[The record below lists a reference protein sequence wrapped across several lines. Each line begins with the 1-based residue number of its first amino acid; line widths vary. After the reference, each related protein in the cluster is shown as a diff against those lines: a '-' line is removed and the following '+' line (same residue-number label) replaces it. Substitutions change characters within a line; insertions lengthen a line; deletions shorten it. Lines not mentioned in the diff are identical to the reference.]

1 MSCAPARRAR
11 ATARAQLRAAP
22 AIDGR
27 GDIGDTAGMQNFA
40 AANPAHV
47 HAAKRWLWIAV
58 LIAPINVGLWLYLLD
73 QPSDWGLLLMTG
85 LAGLQA
91 LAGLLALIAG
101 IRAVASGRPA
111 PGSGI
116 AAIILGPLFM
126 LGAPVAWALGL
137 ATFAMG
143 SGGAWGRPLR
153 IRGRQRH
160 PSLRAGSDWTQGAR
174 PSPAGL
180 DEPTRAALEALWL
193 HDAQKEHASVPAFSR
208 ISWLLAAVGAPADLM
223 AWSHR
228 AALEE
233 IEHTRRCFALA
244 AGYAGRSHSVEPMPE
259 LLLGG
264 LDLKGD
270 PRAVLAAESL
280 ADGCQLED
288 FNADVAAACA
298 RVCEEPV
305 TRAVLEQIAAEERS
319 HAEFSW
325 ALVAWLLQRDRPHVE
340 AALREALAALSRYP
354 RPTAVSDDKRAL
366 VAAADPGALLRHGR
380 LPDARWAEIWDTR
393 MLATTARITAL
404 LADDVRRAA

>member
-1 MSCAPARRAR
+1 
-11 ATARAQLRAAP
+11 
-22 AIDGR
+22 
-27 GDIGDTAGMQNFA
+27 MQNFVP
-40 AANPAHV
+40 ANQSHV
-47 HAAKRWLWIAV
+47 RAAKRWLAIAIA
-58 LIAPINVGLWLYLLD
+58 IAPLNVGVWLYLLD
-73 QPSDWGLLLMTG
+73 YRSDGGILLMTA
-85 LAGLQA
+85 LAGLQT

-126 LGAPVAWALGL
+126 LGAPVMWVLGL
-137 ATFAMG
+137 FTLTG
-143 SGGAWGRPLR
+143 GGAWGRPLR
-153 IRGRQRH
+153 IRGQQRH

-264 LDLKGD
+264 LDLKAD

-298 RVCEEPV
+298 RVCAEPV

-340 AALREALAALSRYP
+340 AALREALAGLARYP
-354 RPTAVSDDKRAL
+354 RPTAVSADKRAL
-366 VAAADPGALLRHGR
+366 VAAADPAALLRHGR
-380 LPDARWAEIWDTR
+380 LPDARWAEIWDAR
-393 MLATTARITAL
+393 MLATTARITSL
-404 LADDVRRAA
+404 LAGEVRRAA